1 MTIKNAILYAD
12 DTTIYLTGR
21 NLRFI
26 KMKYQ
31 YDIDQLSMW
40 VKANQFSLCLCL
52 CSQKSQN
59 M

>member
-40 VKANQFSLCLCL
+40 VKAN
-52 CSQKSQN
+52 
-59 M
+59 